1 MGAPPKN
8 QTLGE
13 TVSKWFNELNE
24 DEAEFK
30 RLGMKTREW
39 DRALL
44 AQSEEILKL
53 NEELQEAKKFRE
65 EIDQNLDFVKAQQE
79 ELSGLLNSLE
89 ADVEAQFKKI
99 TRYPADEDRV
109 HFYTLAEVVNKRL
122 DDMGDS
128 LDGLVKQFNETNSEE
143 NPIVQLSQILNAHFN
158 SLQYLDQ
165 SASQIQNKIQD
176 LMLQADRAQVE
187 QERLHRS
194 DRKGVVKN

>member
-1 MGAPPKN
+1 VGAPPKN

-99 TRYPADEDRV
+99 TRYPA
-109 HFYTLAEVVNKRL
+109 Y
-122 DDMGDS
+122 
-128 LDGLVKQFNETNSEE
+128 
-143 NPIVQLSQILNAHFN
+143 
-158 SLQYLDQ
+158 
-165 SASQIQNKIQD
+165 
-176 LMLQADRAQVE
+176 
-187 QERLHRS
+187 
-194 DRKGVVKN
+194 